1 LANSP
6 RPKDNRLQLQS
17 VETAAYIPLVEPWLT
32 APAADAVRDQVLSGF
47 VGPGKTCNDF
57 STELAAFLGAERCL
71 LTTSGTI
78 ALSVAAKAL
87 GLDPGDEILIP
98 AYGVI
103 STINAFAS
111 IGLKPRLVDIDRA
124 TCCISPERLLQAI
137 SPTTRAVCLVNF
149 SGYTGP
155 LVREVRRICD
165 EKHLLMIEDAACA
178 LGHRYEGVSA
188 GCTGDVGTY
197 SFSVPKVLTTGQ
209 GGAVV
214 ARDRA
219 VFDKAGAFVDHGDLE
234 WRKTGINRDIGT
246 NLRFNDVLAALG
258 LSQLREI
265 EPRLARRRAYYETL
279 RARLDGRLY
288 EVPGPE
294 APLHSIVFTADPE
307 KLVSALNQRGIGAI
321 VSPYRTNSRHPAYAG
336 LGVTAYPN
344 ADYWTDNTAYLPFG
358 TALTPLEANRI
369 ADAIE
374 AIGVEILPPPK

>member
-1 LANSP
+1 
-6 RPKDNRLQLQS
+6 
-17 VETAAYIPLVEPWLT
+17 
-32 APAADAVRDQVLSGF
+32 VRDQVLSGF
-47 VGPGKTCNDF
+47 VGPGKTCNEF
-57 STELAAFLGAERCL
+57 ASELSAFLGAERCL

-78 ALSVAAKAL
+78 ALSVAARAL
-87 GLDPGDEILIP
+87 GLQPGDEILVP

-124 TCCISPERLLQAI
+124 TCCISPERLLQALT
-137 SPTTRAVCLVNF
+137 PRTRAVCVVNF

-155 LVREVRRICD
+155 LVQELRRICD
-165 EKHLLMIEDAACA
+165 DKHLLMIEDAACA
-178 LGHRYEGVSA
+178 LGHRYEGVAA
-188 GCTGDVGTY
+188 GCSGDAGTY

-214 ARDRA
+214 ARDAA
-219 VFDKAGAFVDHGDLE
+219 VFDKAGAFIDHGDLE

-265 EPRLARRRAYYETL
+265 DARLARRRAYYETL
-279 RARLDGRLY
+279 RSRLDGRVY
-288 EVPGPE
+288 SVPGTE
-294 APLHSIVFTADPE
+294 APLHSIVFTPE
-307 KLVSALNQRGIGAI
+307 PERLVTALNERGIGAI
-321 VSPYRTNSRHPAYAG
+321 TSPYRTNSRHPAYAEFA
-336 LGVTAYPN
+336 VTSYDN
-344 ADYWTDNTAYLPFG
+344 ADFWTDNTAYLPFG

-374 AIGVEILPPPK
+374 AIGVEILPPPA